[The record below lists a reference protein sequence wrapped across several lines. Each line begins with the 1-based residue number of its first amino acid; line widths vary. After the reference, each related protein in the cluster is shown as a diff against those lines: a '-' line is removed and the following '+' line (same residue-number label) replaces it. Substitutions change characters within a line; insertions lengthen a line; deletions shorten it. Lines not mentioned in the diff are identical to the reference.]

1 LIFPKVFCIHFPGDG
16 TSRLFP
22 HFTHKLL
29 VILGANLETGLNTKK
44 TFWVSKNNFFRYSTE
59 IFFFR
64 TSQASGKK
72 FSGLH
77 FHFGFV
83 YSSDF
88 LGQLAQKTRD
98 LISEASK
105 KQKFFD
111 ITEKKQTHNT
121 RKFLSNLIE
130 VTNFQKNPDFLYQSN
145 Q

>member
-29 VILGANLETGLNTKK
+29 VILGANLETGLNTKPFGYPK
-44 TFWVSKNNFFRYSTE
+44 IISSATLPKFFQNLPSLRQKV
-59 IFFFR
+59 FF
-64 TSQASGKK
+64 
-72 FSGLH
+72 GLH

-105 KQKFFD
+105 KA
-111 ITEKKQTHNT
+111 
-121 RKFLSNLIE
+121 E
-130 VTNFQKNPDFLYQSN
+130 VL
-145 Q
+145 